1 MDGKR
6 DGKGKEYFN
15 NGQVQF
21 EGEYKKGKKW
31 TGKGYD
37 INGNLDYELKNGTGK
52 IKEYNYFDK
61 LIFEGEY
68 LNNLRHGK
76 GKVYSKTNG
85 QLIFEGEYLT
95 GKKNGF
101 GKEYYLNGQ
110 LFYEGE
116 YLEGNKSGKGKKYNN
131 GQVIDEGDFINDM
144 KLNKKMDLS
153 VLIT

>member
-1 MDGKR
+1 
-6 DGKGKEYFN
+6 
-15 NGQVQF
+15 
-21 EGEYKKGKKW
+21 
-31 TGKGYD
+31 
-37 INGNLDYELKNGTGK
+37 
-52 IKEYNYFDK
+52 
-61 LIFEGEY
+61 
-68 LNNLRHGK
+68 
-76 GKVYSKTNG
+76 
-85 QLIFEGEYLT
+85 LT

-153 VLIT
+153 VLLT